1 MKNCIRLA
9 FGLALLCAAMSTTSF
24 ASSMYIVQG
33 IAGRNYAADTDPAFP
48 VDVLL
53 NDEVCYVHGL
63 PFGNIQGPLTFFPGS
78 YDVKVSIANTL
89 APCSNS
95 PLIDTTVKIGAES
108 DTSAVIALD
117 STGTPTLV
125 TFTNNLTPVP
135 ANGSRLLFA
144 QTVSSTTVQVTLEN
158 LSTKKS
164 STYNVKPGAL
174 LDVNL
179 PAGAY
184 TVSVS
189 QGTTTLVES
198 TAEFLNSQSVT
209 LFYAIGQA
217 SNSTVV
223 LSSRILRD
231 VI

>member
-9 FGLALLCAAMSTTSF
+9 FGLALLCAAMSTASF

-63 PFGNIQGPLTFFPGS
+63 AFGNTQGPLTFFPGS
-78 YDVKVSIANTL
+78 YDVKVSTANTL

-95 PLIDTTVKIGAES
+95 PLIDSTVKIGAES
-108 DTSAVIALD
+108 DISAVITLD
-117 STGTPTLV
+117 ASGTPTLV

-144 QTVSSTTVQVTLEN
+144 QMVSSTAVQVMVEN
-158 LSTKKS
+158 LSTKKL

-189 QGTTTLVES
+189 QGTTTLVAS
-198 TAEFLNSQSVT
+198 TTEFLNSQSVT
-209 LFYAIGQA
+209 LLYAIGQA
-217 SNSTVV
+217 TNSTVV
-223 LSSRILRD
+223 LASRVLRD